1 MSLEDDKAED
11 IVVID
16 LENKANFAD
25 YMVIASGT
33 SQRQVASMAQHVREK
48 LKNIGLAYVPVEGT
62 KQNDWILIDGG
73 DVVINI
79 FRPEIRKFY
88 DLEKMWNDEL
98 IGSIESDENN
108 FYLL

>member
-33 SQRQVASMAQHVREK
+33 SQRQVASMDQHVREK

-73 DVVINI
+73 DIVINI
-79 FRPEIRKFY
+79 FRPEIREFY

-108 FYLL
+108 FYLS